1 MNRTVIAVILL
12 VVAVAL
18 GITCHFYVKNTCDS
32 MLTLVDDVLEEA
44 ITENTEKVNPSTV
57 LLNSQWKSK
66 NFLFKI
72 FLGQSDF
79 STVEAYVRNALFYSE
94 IQDNEALVICLS
106 ELREEL
112 RRIKASNDLDLQTA
126 L

>member
-18 GITCHFYVKNTCDS
+18 GITCHFYVKSTCDS

-44 ITENTEKVNPSTV
+44 ITENTVKVNPSTV

-66 NFLFKI
+66 KFLFKF

-79 STVEAYVRNALFYSE
+79 STVETYIGNALFYSE
-94 IQDNEALVICLS
+94 IQDNKALVICLS

-112 RRIKASNDLDLQTA
+112 RRIKESNDLDLQTA

>member
-1 MNRTVIAVILL
+1 MNRSVVAVILL
-12 VVAVAL
+12 VISVAL
-18 GITCHFYVKNTCDS
+18 AITCHFYVKNTCDS
-32 MLTLVDDVLEEA
+32 MLTLVDNVLEET
-44 ITENTEKVNPSTV
+44 ITENTEKVNFSTV

-66 NFLFKI
+66 KFLFNF
-72 FLGQSDF
+72 FLGQNDF
-79 STVEAYVRNALFYSE
+79 STVEAYIGNALLFSE

-112 RRIKASNDLDLQTA
+112 RRIKRSNDLDLQTA

>member
-44 ITENTEKVNPSTV
+44 ITENTVKVNPSTV
-57 LLNSQWKSK
+57 LLNSQLKSK
-66 NFLFKI
+66 KFLFKF
-72 FLGQSDF
+72 FLRQSDF
-79 STVEAYVRNALFYSE
+79 STVETYIGNALFYSE

>member
-1 MNRTVIAVILL
+1 MNRSVIAVILL
-12 VVAVAL
+12 IVAVAL
-18 GITCHFYVKNTCDS
+18 GISCHFYVKNTCDS
-32 MLTLVDDVLEEA
+32 MLTLVDNVLEEA

-66 NFLFKI
+66 NFLFKF
-72 FLGQSDF
+72 FLGQNDF
-79 STVEAYVRNALFYSE
+79 STVESYIGNALFYSE

-112 RRIKASNDLDLQTA
+112 RRIKKSNDLDLQTA